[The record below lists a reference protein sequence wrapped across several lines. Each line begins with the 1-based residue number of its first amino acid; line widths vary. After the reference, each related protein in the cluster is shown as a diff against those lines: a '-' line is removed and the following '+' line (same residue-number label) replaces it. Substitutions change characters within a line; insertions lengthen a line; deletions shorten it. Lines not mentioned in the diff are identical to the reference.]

1 MQVTPL
7 SPRFG
12 IAIEGIDLNAPLSDD
27 AFAELHKLF
36 VDNKL
41 VCFKN
46 QALSAKGQIAFSK
59 RFGPLEVHVLTQYN
73 HPDHPEIFRL
83 SNRVVDGKPLGI
95 ADGGSYWHSDLAF
108 QEYPAKATI
117 LNALEVPPEGGDT
130 LFADMEAAYEALSP
144 EWKAR
149 LEGLRA
155 VHRYRRKP
163 TSNDQST
170 RVELNEEQKAKT
182 PDVVHPLIRT
192 NPDTGRRAIFAH
204 PGMTAEIVGLP
215 AQEGDDILNYLFEH
229 TVLPEFRHDFRWSP
243 GDVVMWDNRST
254 MHSATTRNLPAGQY
268 RTLYRTTVRGERP
281 V

>member
-1 MQVTPL
+1 MQITAL

-12 IAIEGIDLNAPLSDD
+12 IAIAGIDLDRPMDD
-27 AFAELHKLF
+27 DEFAHIHHLF

-46 QALSAKGQIAFSK
+46 QSLSAQGQIAFSQ
-59 RFGPLEVHVLTQYN
+59 RFGPLEVHLLTQYN

-83 SNRVVDGKPLGI
+83 SNRVVDGKPMGI
-95 ADGGSYWHSDLAF
+95 ADGGSYWHSDFAF
-108 QEYPAKATI
+108 QEQPAKATI
-117 LNALEVPPEGGDT
+117 LNAREIPPEGGDT
-130 LFADMEAAYEALSP
+130 LFVDMEAAYDALSA

-149 LEGLRA
+149 LQGLRA
-155 VHRYRRKP
+155 VHRYRRNKAA
-163 TSNDQST
+163 QGQGT
-170 RVELNEEQKAKT
+170 RVELNESQKAQT

-192 NPDTGRRAIFAH
+192 NPDTGRRSIFAH
-204 PGMTAEIVGLP
+204 KGMTAEIVGLP
-215 AQEGDDILNYLFEH
+215 ANESDDILNFLFEH
-229 TVLPEFRHDFRWSP
+229 TIRPEFRYDFRWSP

-268 RTLYRTTVRGERP
+268 RSLYRTTVRGERP